1 MGKKIFGIVGLVF
14 LLVYFLTLVLHIS
27 ANFDQYQWD
36 FRTHRKAGEIFASG
50 LDPYDPR
57 ILFPQAQTKF
67 LYNYPPVTLYFYK
80 FFAQFSFKTAF
91 HIFLI
96 AKCMLLVGLI
106 YFWKREFFKTNTTA
120 LFCLFCL
127 LAFNSAV
134 YRDLIAGNINLVE
147 QVFLW
152 LAFFFYIKRRLIL
165 FCIFCL
171 LAASF
176 KMTPT
181 FFLVLLLLAEDKKK
195 YQYFVCSGMAFFAYL
210 LIQYLIVP
218 DMVTSAIQNAFA
230 VVSER
235 GTIVPSTFTLISD
248 VVKWLSK
255 DLGPATPQA
264 IQFAILA
271 VFAAAVIVLTH
282 RAHARL
288 VSAKVENRQMLEVFL
303 VCLVYALIHPRFK
316 DYAYMLLI
324 VPAFYI
330 IMNNRFTKANPFAF
344 FFAILLYPPFIVPGT
359 EIVFMFF
366 WKYYPLVVAYVIWG
380 MYLYEIFSTG
390 KAPSREPL
398 PAEKRNKSIPK
409 FKNEHRLA

>member
-96 AKCMLLVGLI
+96 AKCMLLIGLI
-106 YFWKREFFKTNTTA
+106 YFWKREFIRTNTTA

-165 FCIFCL
+165 FCTFCL

-181 FFLVLLLLAEDKKK
+181 FFLVLLLLADDKKK
-195 YQYFVCSGMAFFAYL
+195 YQYFVCSGLAFFAYL
-210 LIQYLIVP
+210 LVQYLIVP

-248 VVKWLSK
+248 VFKWLPK
-255 DLGPATPQA
+255 DSGLATLQA

-271 VFAAAVIVLTH
+271 VVAAAVILLTYK
-282 RAHARL
+282 AHGRL
-288 VSAKVENRQMLEVFL
+288 KSAKVENRQMLEIFL

-330 IMNNRFTKANPFAF
+330 ILNNRFTKANQFVIF
-344 FFAILLYPPFIVPGT
+344 FVILVYPPFIVPGT
-359 EIVFMFF
+359 EIIFMFF
-366 WKYYPLVVAYVIWG
+366 WKYYALMVAYVIWG

-390 KAPSREPL
+390 KAPSAAPL
-398 PAEKRNKSIPK
+398 TDDKR
-409 FKNEHRLA
+409 

>member
-1 MGKKIFGIVGLVF
+1 MIPVSCSRKPR
-14 LLVYFLTLVLHIS
+14 LH
-27 ANFDQYQWD
+27 
-36 FRTHRKAGEIFASG
+36 
-50 LDPYDPR
+50 
-57 ILFPQAQTKF
+57 F

-80 FFAQFSFKTAF
+80 FFAQFSFKTAS

-96 AKCMLLVGLI
+96 AKCMLLIGLI
-106 YFWKREFFKTNTTA
+106 YFWKREFIRTNTTA

-165 FCIFCL
+165 FCTFCL

-181 FFLVLLLLAEDKKK
+181 FFLVLLLLADDKKK
-195 YQYFVCSGMAFFAYL
+195 YQYFVCSGLAFFAYL

-248 VVKWLSK
+248 VFKWLSK
-255 DLGPATPQA
+255 DVGPATPQA

-271 VFAAAVIVLTH
+271 VFAAAVIVFTH

-316 DYAYMLLI
+316 DYAYILLI

-330 IMNNRFTKANPFAF
+330 IMNNRFTKANPFVI

-359 EIVFMFF
+359 EIIFMFF
-366 WKYYPLVVAYVIWG
+366 WKYYPLMVAYVIWG

-390 KAPSREPL
+390 KAPSRAPL
-398 PAEKRNKSIPK
+398 PAEK
-409 FKNEHRLA
+409 

>member
-1 MGKKIFGIVGLVF
+1 MGKKIFGIFGLVF

-96 AKCMLLVGLI
+96 AKCMLLIGLI
-106 YFWKREFFKTNTTA
+106 YFWKREFIRTNTTA

-165 FCIFCL
+165 FCTFCL

-181 FFLVLLLLAEDKKK
+181 FFLVLLLLADDKKK
-195 YQYFVCSGMAFFAYL
+195 YQYFVCSGLAFFAYL

-235 GTIVPSTFTLISD
+235 GNIVPSTFTLISD
-248 VVKWLSK
+248 VFKWLSENAG
-255 DLGPATPQA
+255 LATPQV

-271 VFAAAVIVLTH
+271 VFAAAVIVFTH

-316 DYAYMLLI
+316 DYAYILLI

-359 EIVFMFF
+359 EIIFMFF
-366 WKYYPLVVAYVIWG
+366 WKYYPLVVAYAIWG
-380 MYLYEIFSTG
+380 MYLYEIFSAG
-390 KAPSREPL
+390 KAPPCTPL
-398 PAEKRNKSIPK
+398 PDEKR
-409 FKNEHRLA
+409 